1 MPTDE
6 EYDKFRRAV
15 IKKLKFLESQ
25 IGDIWEKLGTNDSE
39 YRELTDEAIDRAA
52 RAERAVRRV
61 KKAFEDHDHEEEDE

>member
-6 EYDKFRRAV
+6 EYAKFRKAV
-15 IKKLKFLESQ
+15 IKKLNFLESQ
-25 IGDIWEKLGTNDSE
+25 IGDIWEKLATNDSE

-61 KKAFEDHDHEEEDE
+61 KKAFDGHEHEDE